1 MGKFIFGLL
10 CFVLASAAQDVRA
23 VLDLQTAAWNRGDL
37 VTFVDTYE
45 NSKTITFLGK
55 ELTHGR
61 DGVLARYQR
70 TYNTPE
76 KMGKLRFELLETRAL
91 GMPVEATISCVF
103 TAWTPFIRPLLPNP
117 MIITAKAAF
126 PIRTGGTST
135 GTVVDTKIAGGCN
148 PVACQSP
155 ASINFYDLQ
164 GNTVAWCWKFGDGA
178 AWPEIGRAHV

>member
-45 NSKTITFLGK
+45 NSKSITFLGK

-76 KMGKLRFELLETRAL
+76 KMGKLRFDLMEQRAL
-91 GMPVEATISCVF
+91 GNDYVMVLGKFFLTRTAAGGGDVEAIL
-103 TAWTPFIRPLLPNP
+103 A
-117 MIITAKAAF
+117 
-126 PIRTGGTST
+126 
-135 GTVVDTKIAGGCN
+135 
-148 PVACQSP
+148 ACQAGKVRVLHLLAVDICSV
-155 ASINFYDLQ
+155 AALQ
-164 GNTVAWCWKFGDGA
+164 VHQDVPVGMADYLGVIPGDAVVA
-178 AWPEIGRAHV
+178 